1 AVGNTASTAMN
12 SAVTISTS
20 SLLANDSDVD
30 GDEISFVSAQ
40 NAVNGTV
47 SLSGSNVIFT
57 PTAGFEGTGSFTY
70 TIRDQAGLTS
80 TATVNV
86 VVGSA
91 TATAVVV
98 SKALTVVAQGT
109 AGASVA
115 FPIITKPAD
124 GDGSESITAIQV
136 SGVPT
141 GASFNAGT

>member
-1 AVGNTASTAMN
+1 QGAVNGSVQLVGSNIVFTPAPNYNGPASFTYTISDGKGGSDTATVSLSVAPVNDAPTAVSNTASTAMN

-30 GDEISFVSAQ
+30 GDEISLVSAQ

-86 VVGSA
+86 VV
-91 TATAVVV
+91 
-98 SKALTVVAQGT
+98 
-109 AGASVA
+109 
-115 FPIITKPAD
+115 
-124 GDGSESITAIQV
+124 
-136 SGVPT
+136 
-141 GASFNAGT
+141 